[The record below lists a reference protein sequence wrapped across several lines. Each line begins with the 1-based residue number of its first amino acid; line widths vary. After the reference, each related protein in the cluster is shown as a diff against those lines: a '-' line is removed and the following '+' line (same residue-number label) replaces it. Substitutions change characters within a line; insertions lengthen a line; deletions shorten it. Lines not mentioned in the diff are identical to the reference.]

1 MKLTKLIPRLG
12 KFARRVR
19 PAFRISLSICVLS
32 LVLYNYLPL
41 QYEPNSP
48 AWLQYLAGFE
58 LKALDWWF
66 LHRGPIAHD
75 KRIVIVAID
84 QKSEYELGHWPF
96 PRSYFADAVDFLRE
110 AGARVVAFD
119 ITFPQ
124 PDENS
129 ALEALKKV
137 KQACTAQVGGQ
148 PSQRFEDNLDAL
160 LAQADNDKKFEDA
173 LSRAMKKDSHTNVIL
188 GYFFLTTNES
198 AAEQNSNA
206 KNAEI
211 ARQFLE
217 VMSYQTYNPAIMHH
231 ANFGTNFESV
241 LNDPP
246 AVSPDLRSFA
256 LNSMNLGF
264 FNVIPDP
271 DGTVR
276 RVPLVARYKDGL
288 NPNRTNF
295 YPSLDVA
302 AALAYMGYQLQ
313 DVPLN
318 FSENGVAGIDF
329 GNKTIPTDSGG
340 YVRVNYHGP
349 GNTYTRYSL
358 GDLVLHK
365 LPPEDFR
372 DKLVLIGPTATG
384 IGDFAVTPFQQMEFP
399 GVEVH
404 ANLIDN
410 ILNGQFVQRGIPENM
425 IDLGFILLF
434 SLGTGIMLGY
444 VSPIRATTIVI
455 VVLGFFVW
463 LAYDLFAYHRIWIL
477 VFLPTATLT
486 TNYAAIISYRFF
498 FEEKEKR
505 KVRGVFQH
513 YMAHSLINQLL
524 ENPEQVHLGGEE
536 KELSVMF
543 ADIRGFT
550 TISEG
555 LSPSKLVELLSQ
567 YLSEMTDTIFK
578 NWGTLD
584 KYIGDAIMAFWGA
597 PYPQPDHAERAC
609 QAALQMLDTLKR
621 MQAGWEAEGRPRID
635 IGVGVNSGP
644 VLVGNMGSRL
654 RFNYTVMGDNV
665 NLASRLEGLNKE
677 FATHLII
684 SESAY
689 EQVRGKFVARELDF
703 IRVKGKKKPVRIYEL
718 LGRIEAYDHHRD
730 LIERF
735 GRGLEEY
742 RGGQW
747 ESAIGVF
754 RELRRDYPEDGPSA
768 VFLERCR
775 DYIAE
780 PPQGIWD
787 GVHVMETK

>member
-1 MKLTKLIPRLG
+1 MKLTTRKLIPRLA

-19 PAFRISLSICVLS
+19 PAFVIGSVTYVLS
-32 LVLYNYLPL
+32 LTLYGYLYWHFWGTRPTPYL
-41 QYEPNSP
+41 QFISD
-48 AWLQYLAGFE
+48 FE
-58 LKALDWWF
+58 LKTLDARF
-66 LHRGPIAHD
+66 RLRGDRRPD
-75 KRIVIVAID
+75 PSLVIVAID
-84 QKSEYELGHWPF
+84 QKSEDVLGKYPF
-96 PRSYFADAVDFLRE
+96 PRSNFADAVDFLRE
-110 AGARVVAFD
+110 ARARVIAFD
-119 ITFPQ
+119 INFQQ

-129 ALEALKKV
+129 ALSALRKV
-137 KQACTAQVGGQ
+137 KNDYSAKTNA
-148 PSQRFEDNLDAL
+148 STSHEFEAELNSLITD
-160 LAQADNDKKFEDA
+160 ADNDKKFAES
-173 LSRAMKKDSHTNVIL
+173 LSRCPNAIL
-188 GYFFLTTNES
+188 GYFFLTNKEVTSSEDPERVKEFVNYLSFQTYPQIVHAEYGKS
-198 AAEQNSNA
+198 YEGLDFPSLRPNLAAFALYA
-206 KNAEI
+206 KN
-211 ARQFLE
+211 F
-217 VMSYQTYNPAIMHH
+217 
-231 ANFGTNFESV
+231 
-241 LNDPP
+241 
-246 AVSPDLRSFA
+246 
-256 LNSMNLGF
+256 GF

-276 RVPLVARYKDGL
+276 RVPVVARFEGNY
-288 NPNRTNF
+288 

-302 AALAYMGYQLQ
+302 AALAYANISLEKVALVFNPNGLERI
-313 DVPLN
+313 DVGKK
-318 FSENGVAGIDF
+318 S
-329 GNKTIPTDSGG
+329 IPTDPEG
-340 YVRVNYHGP
+340 YVQVDFHGGSTAYP
-349 GNTYTRYSL
+349 HYSL
-358 GDLVLHK
+358 ADVAKHK
-365 LPPEDFR
+365 LSPSLFH
-372 DKLVLIGPTATG
+372 DKLVLIGPTALG
-384 IGDFAVTPFQQMEFP
+384 IGDFVPTPVQSFNFP
-399 GVEVH
+399 GVDVH
-404 ANLIDN
+404 ANVIDN
-410 ILNGQFVQRGIPENM
+410 ILNGQFIRRGLDENLLDM
-425 IDLGFILLF
+425 GFILLF
-434 SLGTGIMLGY
+434 SLGAGTLFGLVTPM
-444 VSPIRATTIVI
+444 RATMYGALA
-455 VVLGFFVW
+455 LG
-463 LAYDLFAYHRIWIL
+463 LFAFATFYAFAYYRIWI
-477 VFLPTATLT
+477 VTVIPTATLMT
-486 TNYAAIISYRFF
+486 TYGAIISYRFF

-505 KVRGVFQH
+505 RVRGVFQQ

-524 ENPEQVHLGGEE
+524 DNPDLVQLGGEE
-536 KELSVMF
+536 KELTVMF

-550 TISEG
+550 SISEG
-555 LSPSKLVELLSQ
+555 LSPSKLVELLNQ

-621 MQAGWEAEGRPRID
+621 MQMGWEAEGRPQID

-689 EQVRGKFVARELDF
+689 EQVQGKFVARELDF

-718 LGRIEAYDHHRD
+718 LGPIEAYDHYRD

-735 GRGLEEY
+735 GQGLEEY
-742 RGGQW
+742 RSGQW

-754 RELRRDYPEDGPSA
+754 GELRRDYPEDGPSA